1 MTNIQPLPQYH
12 DLRVD
17 PFMSQEGWQRPFC
30 AQMWELPPLSFLSFL
45 CHYLVTQGR
54 GDMLDLS
61 SARGLPSSTWLSVC
75 WGRALLCCRS
85 QRAQAWK
92 EPSQAR

>member
-30 AQMWELPPLSFLSFL
+30 VRCGGCPPHFLSCPFF
-45 CHYLVTQGR
+45 VTIWSLKEG
-54 GDMLDLS
+54 GI
-61 SARGLPSSTWLSVC
+61 C
-75 WGRALLCCRS
+75 WTLALLEGFP
-85 QRAQAWK
+85 AA
-92 EPSQAR
+92 PG

>member
-30 AQMWELPPLSFLSFL
+30 AQMWELPPPFFPVLSLS
-45 CHYLVTQGR
+45 
-54 GDMLDLS
+54 LS
-61 SARGLPSSTWLSVC
+61 GHSGKGGYAGP
-75 WGRALLCCRS
+75 
-85 QRAQAWK
+85 
-92 EPSQAR
+92 